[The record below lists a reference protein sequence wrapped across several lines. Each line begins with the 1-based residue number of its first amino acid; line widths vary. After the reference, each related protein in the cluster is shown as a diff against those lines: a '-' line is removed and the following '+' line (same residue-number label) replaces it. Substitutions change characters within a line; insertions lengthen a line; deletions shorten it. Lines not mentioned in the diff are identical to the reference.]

1 MGNILAKL
9 FGDTGVGVA
18 EKLSGIVDKFVHTKE
33 EKAEFQK
40 EMDQIWISA
49 EADMQK
55 NVTDR
60 WKVDLING
68 NTLTRSVRPIVLLF
82 LIISTVLLVFVDS
95 GSIKFEVSSEWIE
108 LLKVLLMVTVS
119 AYFGGRSYEKVKN
132 NG

>member
-1 MGNILAKL
+1 MSNILAKIL
-9 FGDTGVGVA
+9 GDTGVGVA